1 MTVHAM
7 KAGAVAFLPKPF
19 AKLEL
24 LAAVADALARSH
36 DRDQNRSQDAEI
48 LARHASLTAR
58 EREVLDLVVAGLMN
72 KIVADRLGIAE
83 PTVKIHRGRMM
94 KKMHAR
100 SIADLTRMAQRV
112 ASHAGSAPDRTPEP
126 VGEFA

>member
-1 MTVHAM
+1 
-7 KAGAVAFLPKPF
+7 
-19 AKLEL
+19 
-24 LAAVADALARSH
+24 
-36 DRDQNRSQDAEI
+36 
-48 LARHASLTAR
+48 
-58 EREVLDLVVAGLMN
+58 MN

-112 ASHAGSAPDRTPEP
+112 AHAGSAPDRTRDP